1 MTIEPGSTTSRH
13 QETYEQCQSGTY
25 IGYLFPFTKGKQ
37 GKQSAANFL
46 YSYKSKI
53 AVFLYSE
60 KKMERQPRT
69 AHAARKRRLVSSDE
83 DSPIDESSASL
94 DGEAQ
99 SSQIL
104 EASSQILAES
114 QNDDGAADDDAVP
127 QASQA
132 STPAADGGS
141 QGDTEHDDDDDAPSE
156 MQEIKRMIDDEED
169 GHQIFLFRDEE
180 MRARQ
185 ESRQMDRIL
194 FGTATIRFLGNSENA

>member
-1 MTIEPGSTTSRH
+1 MPIRNLHKLLVSFRKG
-13 QETYEQCQSGTY
+13 QCF
-25 IGYLFPFTKGKQ
+25 LR
-37 GKQSAANFL
+37 ANIL

-53 AVFLYSE
+53 AIFFVFG
-60 KKMERQPRT
+60 KKMERRPPT

-83 DSPIDESSASL
+83 DAPIDESSASI

-99 SSQIL
+99 GSQIL

-114 QNDDGAADDDAVP
+114 QNDDGTADDDAVP

-132 STPAADGGS
+132 STPTADGGS
-141 QGDTEHDDDDDAPSE
+141 QGETEYDDDDDAPSE

-185 ESRQMDRIL
+185 ASSQMDRIL

>member
-1 MTIEPGSTTSRH
+1 
-13 QETYEQCQSGTY
+13 
-25 IGYLFPFTKGKQ
+25 LPF
-37 GKQSAANFL
+37 
-46 YSYKSKI
+46 
-53 AVFLYSE
+53 FLYSE

-83 DSPIDESSASL
+83 DAPIDESSASL

-99 SSQIL
+99 GSQIL